1 MDNDLQVI
9 NYQKTGLYLEN
20 NSKIEFILANSK
32 APITDIFNL
41 GVMIGK
47 REERKKKYKHTD
59 NENSLL
65 ELCKK
70 CIIAR
75 LKDVK
80 DIKTI
85 EFILRYVEQSIK

>member
-1 MDNDLQVI
+1 MNKDLQVI
-9 NYQKTGLYLEN
+9 SYQKTGLYLEN

-59 NENSLL
+59 SEKTLL

-70 CIIAR
+70 CIIEKLR
-75 LKDVK
+75 EVK

>member
-1 MDNDLQVI
+1 MNKDLQVI
-9 NYQKTGLYLEN
+9 SYQKTGLYLKN

-59 NENSLL
+59 SEKPLL
-65 ELCKK
+65 SCVKSVLLKSSK
-70 CIIAR
+70 R
-75 LKDVK
+75 LK
-80 DIKTI
+80 T
-85 EFILRYVEQSIK
+85 

>member
-1 MDNDLQVI
+1 MNKDLQVI
-9 NYQKTGLYLEN
+9 SYQKTGLYLEN

-32 APITDIFNL
+32 TPITDIFNL

-59 NENSLL
+59 SEKTLL

-70 CIIAR
+70 GIIEK
-75 LKDVK
+75 LKEVK
-80 DIKTI
+80 DKKTI

>member
-85 EFILRYVEQSIK
+85 KFILMYLEQSIK